1 MPTSECV
8 LWGMAHPDDPARKDS
23 PTPQGSAPSWVDEVL
38 NAPTPAARPTATP
51 AAPVAPAAAPSW
63 VDDVMTTPAAAPAP
77 RPPAPAAPIPPAPI
91 STAPTPPAPTA
102 WPEDL
107 RIPEPA
113 PRPASPAPATPGDD
127 WVTRATGAQAKNPV
141 IPQGPYVAPAP
152 ARSELD
158 SLGDS
163 ARHAMQQVNSA
174 LSSGDTSQK
183 KIIAGLL
190 GIVLGSLGVHKFYL
204 GMTTPGLIMLGV
216 NVGVWIL
223 ALVLGLITLGFGLV
237 VTVPLAAL
245 VSSAIALL
253 GLVEGI
259 IYLTKSDA
267 DFDREYVRG
276 KKAWL

>member
-1 MPTSECV
+1 
-8 LWGMAHPDDPARKDS
+8 MAHPDDPARQDS
-23 PTPQGSAPSWVDEVL
+23 PTSAGSAPSWVDEVL
-38 NAPTPAARPTATP
+38 NAPAPAARPAPP
-51 AAPVAPAAAPSW
+51 AAPAAAPSW
-63 VDDVMTTPAAAPAP
+63 VDDVMNAPQAPPAP
-77 RPPAPAAPIPPAPI
+77 RPPAAPMPAAPASTPPSAA
-91 STAPTPPAPTA
+91 APTPPAPTA

-113 PRPASPAPATPGDD
+113 PRPVPPAPPAPGDD
-127 WVTRATGAQAKNPV
+127 WVTRATGAQAKTPV
-141 IPQGPYVAPAP
+141 MPQGPYVAPTP
-152 ARSELD
+152 TRSELD
-158 SLGDS
+158 TLGDS

-174 LSSGDTSQK
+174 LSSGDTGQK
-183 KIIAGLL
+183 KVIAGLL

-245 VSSAIALL
+245 VSSAVALL

-267 DFDREYVRG
+267 DFDRDYVMG
-276 KKAWL
+276 KKPWL